1 MRQGKKY
8 KEDVHCDRIEDVFT
22 YFNLGSFRTF
32 KEIRKEIF

>member
-22 YFNLGSFRTF
+22 YILIRVHL
-32 KEIRKEIF
+32 EILRK